1 MAKKIYLIAGV
12 ILQLLIFFVVRAGL
26 ASAAQA
32 NISRSYN
39 ATSAISNGELVSL
52 VSKQGNQAT
61 LANST
66 NSSRLLGV
74 AIASSQSLIAIN
86 SSNSTL
92 QVATTGT
99 VNVLTSTVDG
109 NIKIGDQIAVSPF
122 SGIGV
127 KASTGNVTIG
137 IAESALTPSSTTSQL
152 EVKNKQGNNIPV
164 KIGSVK
170 VGINIGKDLQGLPIN
185 INQVQKIVKDFTGKT
200 VSTFRIVCSFV
211 IAILALAAMVAL
223 IHSSIYASIVAIG
236 RNPLAEN
243 TIKRTL
249 VAITVLTVLIFGLA
263 AVSIYFLLK

>member
-152 EVKNKQGNNIPV
+152 EVK
-164 KIGSVK
+164 IGSVK